1 MTHAA
6 ISLQNDLRKLQ
17 PVTLSEGDPAA
28 EGKLPAG
35 VLEELSKNLAKLA
48 KHQFRATQSMEAM
61 AEACRRAEEQ
71 AEEHRRSAARMAETR
86 RQDAIRLLGIVDAVD
101 DAAIVARQIGDARW
115 TERLDRL
122 ASRLLQTLAGM
133 GVSEIPARGNPFNE
147 ELHEALE
154 TVPQTPESGAGTVH
168 EVVSRGFLYEGRV
181 VRRAQVITTR

>member
-1 MTHAA
+1 MTDDA
-6 ISLQNDLRKLQ
+6 ISLQSELRKLRL
-17 PVTLSEGDPAA
+17 VDLAETDPAA
-28 EGKLPAG
+28 DRTLREG
-35 VLEELSKNLAKLA
+35 VLVELSKNLARLA
-48 KHQFRATQSMEAM
+48 KHQFRSTQSMEAM

-71 AEEHRRSAARMAETR
+71 AQEHRRDAARMAETR

-147 ELHEALE
+147 ELNEALE
-154 TVPQTPESGAGTVH
+154 TVPQTPESGPGTVQ
-168 EVVSRGFLYEGRV
+168 EVVSRGFLYEGKV

>member
-1 MTHAA
+1 MTDDA
-6 ISLQNDLRKLQ
+6 ISLQNELRKLR
-17 PVTLSEGDPAA
+17 PVDLSEVDAAANPA
-28 EGKLPAG
+28 PSAG
-35 VLEELSKNLAKLA
+35 VLEEISKNLARLA
-48 KHQFRATQSMEAM
+48 KHQFRITQSMETM

-71 AEEHRRSAARMAETR
+71 AEEHRRAAARMAETR
-86 RQDAIRLLGIVDAVD
+86 RQDAVRVLGIVDAVD

-154 TVPQTPESGAGTVH
+154 TVAQTPEAGPGVVH
-168 EVVSRGFLYEGRV
+168 EVVSRGFLYEGKV